1 VVKQQVVVIGAG
13 IGGLVAALELAHA
26 GQEVL
31 VLEAAAQPGGK
42 IRQVRIDDALLDAG
56 PTVFTMRGVF
66 DSLFEQV
73 GEQLYDHLK
82 LQPVTTLARHAWS
95 GGKQLDLYADVAPLC

>member
-1 VVKQQVVVIGAG
+1 
-13 IGGLVAALELAHA
+13 
-26 GQEVL
+26 
-31 VLEAAAQPGGK
+31 
-42 IRQVRIDDALLDAG
+42 
-56 PTVFTMRGVF
+56 MRGVF